1 MPYDK
6 MWKIYSEAKKNSS
19 SSTARN
25 MREVANYCIIDA
37 LRCQELLV
45 KLSVINDY
53 REVASIAYVSLFD
66 AHYRANGMKVRNL
79 LGAYAVKR
87 DIIFSTRVCENIE
100 KGKYPG
106 AYVFPPKK
114 GIETKRPVT
123 GLDFASLYPSLIM
136 TYNLSPEKFILSS
149 KDADIARKNGN
160 TLHEISFPFNKRDI
174 HAWCVR
180 HDNQLEKKGLYP
192 TVLEDL
198 FNKRVELK
206 TRLASLGKKKEQ
218 LGKLISSAKER
229 GKRISESLNLEYSSI
244 CFDHDY
250 QDSKQR
256 ALKVYMNT
264 FTGKQETQNL
274 QSFFANWLEELLQQ
288 ENSALILSQNS

>member
-1 MPYDK
+1 
-6 MWKIYSEAKKNSS
+6 
-19 SSTARN
+19 
-25 MREVANYCIIDA
+25 
-37 LRCQELLV
+37 
-45 KLSVINDY
+45 
-53 REVASIAYVSLFD
+53 
-66 AHYRANGMKVRNL
+66 
-79 LGAYAVKR
+79 
-87 DIIFSTRVCENIE
+87 
-100 KGKYPG
+100 
-106 AYVFPPKK
+106 
-114 GIETKRPVT
+114 
-123 GLDFASLYPSLIM
+123 M
-136 TYNLSPEKFILSS
+136 TYNLSSEKFILSS

-218 LGKLISSAKER
+218 LGKMTSSAKER
-229 GKRISESLNLEYSSI
+229 GKRIPESLNLEYSSI

-256 ALKVYMNT
+256 ALKVYMNIFYREAGNSKSPIFLRELAGGT
-264 FTGKQETQNL
+264 TSAGKIQP
-274 QSFFANWLEELLQQ
+274 
-288 ENSALILSQNS
+288 